1 MQPLG
6 TGKNSGYRP
15 SEIVGDQLAT
25 PPTWKGTGQAGV
37 FGLSATSAVLGV
49 TGMVPTLAGVVGF
62 AGAMYF
68 VGSTVHKGAKKLKGK
83 QYK

>member
-1 MQPLG
+1 MKPLG
-6 TGKNSGYRP
+6 EGKNRGYRP
-15 SEIVGDQLAT
+15 SEIVGDQLVT

-37 FGLSATSAVLGV
+37 FGISATSAALGF
-49 TGMVPTLAGVVGF
+49 TGVVPTLAGVVGL

-68 VGSTVHKGAKKLKGK
+68 VGDTVRKGVKKLKGK